1 MTITAIILILLLL
14 YVIIHYR
21 YIQTHYKTGRE
32 KSSQN
37 GNEINKKDLKG
48 YCKLFYNVVTA
59 IKEPYKVIFK
69 EKHRMSALLWFLFT
83 IFAAQIGTIINL
95 INHVIFSEEKAAG
108 RDWLVLAKESL
119 CMDSLSG
126 SFYTFSIVLTASVLS
141 PLFIKFVESGVHFRK
156 LKVLT
161 IVISI
166 FTLFFGGIFYSFS
179 TVGARDYSQ
188 LNNANFNVDTWQL
201 LFFIVAILIA
211 MYSYGLSRMD
221 LEAETYPN
229 LDDYDYTDEE
239 RKRIESINDTPTPDN
254 PTPEEEVEV

>member
-1 MTITAIILILLLL
+1 MIIFLIIFAVLLL
-14 YVIIHYR
+14 YVIIHYL
-21 YIQTHYKTGRE
+21 YIRAHYKTGKE
-32 KSSQN
+32 KQPQG
-37 GNEINKKDLKG
+37 GNIEKKKELKG
-48 YCKLFYNVVTA
+48 YCRFFYNVVTA

-69 EKHRMSALLWFLFT
+69 ERHRMSALLWFLFT

-95 INHVIFSEEKAAG
+95 INHVIFSEERAAG
-108 RDWLVLAKESL
+108 RDWWDLVQESL
-119 CMDSLSG
+119 CMDSISG

-161 IVISI
+161 IVVSI

-179 TVGARDYSQ
+179 TIGTRDYTQ
-188 LNNANFNVDTWQL
+188 LQKVDINVDSWQL
-201 LFFIVAILIA
+201 LFFIAAILIA

-221 LEAETYPN
+221 LEASTYPN

-239 RKRIESINDTPTPDN
+239 RRRIESIKEAPVSENQS
-254 PTPEEEVEV
+254 PEEEVEV

>member
-1 MTITAIILILLLL
+1 MIIMAIIFILLLL
-14 YVIIHYR
+14 YVIIHYW
-21 YIQTHYKTGRE
+21 YIQTHYKTE
-32 KSSQN
+32 KEKHSSN
-37 GNEINKKDLKG
+37 GNESKKKELKG
-48 YCKLFYNVVTA
+48 YCRFFYNAVTA

-69 EKHRMSALLWFLFT
+69 ERHRMSALLWFLFT
-83 IFAAQIGTIINL
+83 IFAAQIGTLINL
-95 INHVIFSEEKAAG
+95 INHVIFSEEKAVG
-108 RDWLVLAKESL
+108 SDWWKLAQESL

-141 PLFIKFVESGVHFRK
+141 PLFVKFVESGVHFRK

-188 LNNANFNVDTWQL
+188 LKNAVFNVDTWQL
-201 LFFIVAILIA
+201 LFFIAAILIA

-239 RKRIESINDTPTPDN
+239 RKRIESIKDTTTPDN